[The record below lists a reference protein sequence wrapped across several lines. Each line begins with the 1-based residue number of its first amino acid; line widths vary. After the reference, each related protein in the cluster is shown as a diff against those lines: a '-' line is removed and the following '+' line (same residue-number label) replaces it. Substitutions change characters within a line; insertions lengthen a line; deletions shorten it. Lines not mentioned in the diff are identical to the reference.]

1 MKKLFYYI
9 GILVLLAFVTIT
21 VVQYVPISVMAE
33 ETYTEEEKAQAKA
46 WLSAHGY
53 PPTREGAAQAY
64 QDYLDGKFDDDPDIQ
79 AAARENNIT
88 TQDHTNQAKITQ
100 EVTTTEN
107 ITVTDDTEDWSEK
120 DNTQSTTLETDTSN
134 QSTAKNPSKSGST
147 EQIATEDAI
156 SVEEDL
162 LDTYGVKREEKFSWK
177 EAYLIGGE
185 LIIVLLMLYRM
196 LRQ

>member
-88 TQDHTNQAKITQ
+88 TQDRTNQAKITQ

>member
-88 TQDHTNQAKITQ
+88 TQDRTNQAKITQ

-134 QSTAKNPSKSGST
+134 QSTAKNPSKNGST

-156 SVEEDL
+156 SVEDDL